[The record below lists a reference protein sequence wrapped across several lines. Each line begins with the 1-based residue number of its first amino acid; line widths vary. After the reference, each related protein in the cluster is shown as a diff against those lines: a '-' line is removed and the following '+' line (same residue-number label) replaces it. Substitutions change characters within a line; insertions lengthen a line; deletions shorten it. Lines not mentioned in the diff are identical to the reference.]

1 MVESGNPPLEI
12 ELSSDTGRIAGTVK
26 GPHSGLV
33 LVERIGTP
41 RFFAAFR
48 ALLTE
53 DGGFL
58 TDELAP
64 GLYEVR
70 CGGATG
76 RAEVKTGE
84 TTRLDLQVPER

>member
-1 MVESGNPPLEI
+1 
-12 ELSSDTGRIAGTVK
+12 
-26 GPHSGLV
+26 

-48 ALLTE
+48 ALHTE

-64 GLYEVR
+64 GL
-70 CGGATG
+70 
-76 RAEVKTGE
+76 
-84 TTRLDLQVPER
+84 